1 MSAAVAPVRASA
13 QESTPAPPPKLFAV
27 VFRTGPGWDKSL
39 PPPQQKSFKEHSENI
54 ARMRSEGRLK
64 LGGRFGEWGLI
75 LIEAQDEAEAR
86 AQIERDASVAAGTF
100 SAEVQAWSTFAPGC
114 VERPAP

>member
-1 MSAAVAPVRASA
+1 MKRLVAVALMSAAGATVRASA
-13 QESTPAPPPKLFAV
+13 REASTPAPPPKLFAV

-39 PPPQQKSFKEHSENI
+39 PPPQQKNFKEHSENI

-75 LIEAQDEAEAR
+75 LIEA
-86 AQIERDASVAAGTF
+86 
-100 SAEVQAWSTFAPGC
+100 
-114 VERPAP
+114 